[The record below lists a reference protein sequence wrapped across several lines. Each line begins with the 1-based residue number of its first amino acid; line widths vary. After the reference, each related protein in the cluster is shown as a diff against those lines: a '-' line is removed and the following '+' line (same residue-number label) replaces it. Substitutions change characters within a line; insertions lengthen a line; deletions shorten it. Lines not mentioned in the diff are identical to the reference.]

1 MTRGPAEAA
10 VTQQPITVPRLKRKV
25 DITPEF
31 ILCCNLSTN
40 YFSSQ
45 HRHPDNS
52 PLDNLSPY
60 FTNTIMVFL
69 WLSWNSIS
77 FFVISTVPSICLQ
90 ITLSAPEQGLNF
102 KASSQASWTKRD
114 QPRTG
119 AEKTLKEKS
128 SSTSFD
134 GRGVRQI
141 SIGSL

>member
-1 MTRGPAEAA
+1 MTRGPAAEAA
-10 VTQQPITVPRLKRKV
+10 ATQPTTVPRLKRKV

-31 ILCCNLSTN
+31 ILRCNLSTN

-45 HRHPDNS
+45 HPHPDNS
-52 PLDNLSPY
+52 PLDNISPY
-60 FTNTIMVFL
+60 FTNTMMVYL

-77 FFVISTVPSICLQ
+77 YFVISTVPSICLQ

-102 KASSQASWTKRD
+102 KALSQASWTKRG

-119 AEKTLKEKS
+119 AERTLGEKS

-134 GRGVRQI
+134 GRGARQI
-141 SIGSL
+141 STESL